1 MPVRPP
7 PSAASGRPPAARWF
21 NGAVTTILSIQS
33 SVAYGHVGNSAAVF
47 PLQRLG
53 VEVWPV
59 HTVHFSNHTGY
70 GEWRGPLLPADDV
83 RAVITGVEER
93 GAFPEV
99 DAVLS
104 GYQGGE
110 DIGEVVLDAVARVKA
125 ANPAAI
131 YACDPVMGNAKSGC
145 FVHPAIPVLLRERVV
160 PRADLITPNQF
171 ELGFL
176 THTEPE
182 SLEDTLASVE
192 AARAMGPSTVLVT
205 SVLRPDRPDDT
216 IEMLAVHDDG
226 AWIVQ
231 TPMLPLKANGSGDVT
246 AALFTAHLLRTG
258 DAGLALGRTVSSVF
272 DLLQRTLQSG
282 RRELQLVQSQ
292 TEIAEPRMQ
301 FEVERIQ

>member
-1 MPVRPP
+1 MT
-7 PSAASGRPPAARWF
+7 G
-21 NGAVTTILSIQS
+21 VTTILSIQS

-70 GEWRGPLLPADDV
+70 GAWRGPLMAPGDV
-83 RAVITGVEER
+83 REVVTGIEER
-93 GAFPEV
+93 EAMPGI

-110 DIGEVVLDAVARVKA
+110 EIGDVILDAVARVKG
-125 ANPAAI
+125 ANPGAI

-160 PRADLITPNQF
+160 PQADLITPNQF

-176 THTEPE
+176 TETEPE
-182 SLEDTLASVE
+182 TLEDTLASVE
-192 AARAMGPSTVLVT
+192 RAREMGPSTVLVT
-205 SVLRPDRPDDT
+205 SVLRPDRPEGT
-216 IEMLAVHDDG
+216 IEMLAVHGDG

-231 TPMLPLKANGSGDVT
+231 TPQLPMKANGSGDVT
-246 AALFTAHLLRTG
+246 AALFTAHLLDTG
-258 DAGLALGRTVSSVF
+258 DAGVALGRTVSSVF
-272 DLLQRTLQSG
+272 DLLQRTLDSG
-282 RRELQLVQSQ
+282 ARELQLVQAQ
-292 TEIAEPRMQ
+292 EEIANPRMQ
-301 FEVERIQ
+301 FEVTQLR

>member
-1 MPVRPP
+1 M
-7 PSAASGRPPAARWF
+7 S
-21 NGAVTTILSIQS
+21 ILSIQS

-83 RAVITGVEER
+83 RAVIRGVEER
-93 GAFPEV
+93 GAFPAV

-110 DIGEVVLDAVARVKA
+110 DIGDVILEAVDRVKA
-125 ANPAAI
+125 ANPDAI

-145 FVHPAIPVLLRERVV
+145 FVHPAIPVLLREKVV

-176 THTEPE
+176 TGTEPRTTE
-182 SLEDTLASVE
+182 ETLASVDL
-192 AARAMGPSTVLVT
+192 ARDMGPSTVLVT
-205 SVLRPDRPDDT
+205 SVERPDAPADT
-216 IEMLAVHDDG
+216 IEMMAVTDDG
-226 AWIVQ
+226 AWVVQ
-231 TPMLPLKANGSGDVT
+231 TPRLPMKANGSGDVT
-246 AALFTAHLLRTG
+246 AALFTAHLLETG
-258 DAGLALGRTVSSVF
+258 DPAVALARTASSVF
-272 DLLQRTLQSG
+272 DLLSTTLESG
-282 RRELQLVQSQ
+282 ERELQLVQSQ
-292 TEIAEPRMQ
+292 DAIANPRLQ
-301 FEVERIQ
+301 FEVAQVR

>member
-1 MPVRPP
+1 M
-7 PSAASGRPPAARWF
+7 S
-21 NGAVTTILSIQS
+21 ILSIQS

-83 RAVITGVEER
+83 HAVIQGIEER
-93 GAFPEV
+93 GAFPEIE
-99 DAVLS
+99 AVLS

-110 DIGEVVLDAVARVKA
+110 DIGEVILDAVTRVRQ

-171 ELGFL
+171 ELGYL
-176 THTEPE
+176 TETDPHP
-182 SLEDTLASVE
+182 LEETLASVA
-192 AARAMGPSTVLVT
+192 AARAMGPATVLVS
-205 SVLRPDRPDDT
+205 SVLRPDAPADT
-216 IEMLAVHDDG
+216 IEMLAVHGDR
-226 AWIVQ
+226 AWIVR
-231 TPMLPLKANGSGDVT
+231 TPLLSLKANGSGDVT
-246 AALFTAHLLRTG
+246 AALFTAHLLETG
-258 DAGLALGRTVSSVF
+258 DARVSLERTASSVF
-272 DLLQRTLQSG
+272 DLLQLTLDSG
-282 RRELQLVQSQ
+282 RRELQLVQAQESIAHPRAQ
-292 TEIAEPRMQ
+292 FAAEP
-301 FEVERIQ
+301 V